1 MRLGQAIREGFL
13 EEVVLDLNLDLEEK
27 KEKVFSHH
35 SPSQERVFGE
45 IQKGNFSKIKLFYEE
60 AALGN
65 QGDLITTASRAGF
78 EKEWEAHGNL
88 NC

>member
-1 MRLGQAIREGFL
+1 MVKFR
-13 EEVVLDLNLDLEEK
+13 
-27 KEKVFSHH
+27 
-35 SPSQERVFGE
+35 
-45 IQKGNFSKIKLFYEE
+45 NFSKRKLFYKE

-65 QGDLITTASRAGF
+65 QGDLITTASQAGF